1 MKNYIEF
8 QAKDGLIRLEAIMP
22 GVIRCVHTKES
33 IVKEDSMLV
42 DGAGI
47 PASMGDF
54 FEIEETKSGVALRSG
69 NLIAIFNKDSGKLRW
84 MDDETGETL
93 LREGG
98 HELTEQNV
106 VRYTTGGE
114 APIIDRVKTVDGER
128 NFIKNL
134 KPVIDRKA
142 YRAKLRF
149 EFAEDEGI
157 YGLGQAEEGIWNYRR
172 QNQYL
177 YQHNMRIP
185 MPFFMSDKGYGVF
198 ADCCSLMTFQDDANG
213 SYLFM
218 DTVSQLDYYM
228 IIGDASLCKGG
239 RFDAIIDAY
248 RRLTGKAALLP
259 KWAFGYVQSKERY
272 KTAQELADI
281 VRKHRELGVPLD
293 CVVQDW
299 HTWIEDHWGE
309 KRVDK
314 ARYGDLKERM
324 DEIHAMH
331 AHSMVSVWPNMN
343 SCTADYEQFREAGFL
358 LNDLS
363 TYNAFNEEARKM
375 YWQQAKCELFDG
387 GFDSWW
393 CDSTEPF
400 SGPDWGGE
408 TKREPWERYSLVG
421 NEHKQFI
428 DPEYANLFATMHAKG
443 IYENQR
449 ADAPEKRVLNLT
461 RSGYSSS
468 QRYGAV
474 LWSGDIDAKW
484 STLKKQIAEGLNM
497 AASGYPW
504 WTLDAGAFFVLK
516 ENWQARGCNC
526 HTDPSPKWFWQ
537 GDYEDGIADKGYQ
550 ELYVRWLQMA
560 CFLPMFRSHGTD
572 TPREIWNFG
581 KKGEPVYDAI
591 EKTIKLRYRLMPY
604 IYSLAGG
611 VWLNNGMI
619 MRPLMFDFP
628 GDKRAVSASD
638 EFMFGPSLL
647 VCPVTEPMYYDRRSK
662 PVSSDKKW
670 TCYLPAG
677 CDWYDFHTGTR
688 YAGGQ
693 DVVVDA
699 PLDSMPVFVRAGS
712 IIPMCDE
719 DIQYADQ
726 RPEHLLTLR
735 VYPGADCD
743 FELYEDAGDGY
754 GYESGEYTLSSIHW
768 DDAKRE
774 VSHAED
780 FNVQIIG

>member
-8 QAKDGLIRLEAIMP
+8 QAREGLIRLEAIMP

-33 IVKEDSMLV
+33 TVKDDSMLV
-42 DGAGI
+42 DGTGI

-69 NLIAIFNKDSGKLRW
+69 NLIAIFNKDSEKLRW

-98 HELTEQNV
+98 HELTGQNV

-114 APIIDRVKTVDGER
+114 APIVDRVKTVDGER

-185 MPFFMSDKGYGVF
+185 MPFFMSDKGYGLF

-228 IIGDASLCKGG
+228 IIGDASLSRGS

-281 VRKHRELGVPLD
+281 VRRHRELGVPLD

-363 TYNAFNEEARKM
+363 TYNAFSEDARKM

-408 TKREPWERYSLVG
+408 SKREPWERYSLVG

-537 GDYEDGIADKGYQ
+537 GDYEEGVADKGYQ

-611 VWLNNGMI
+611 VWLNNGMM
-619 MRPLMFDFP
+619 MRPLMFDFS
-628 GDKRAVSASD
+628 GDKRAVSASN

-662 PVSSDKKW
+662 PVYSDKKW

-693 DVVVDA
+693 DVSVDA
-699 PLDSMPVFVRAGS
+699 LLDSMPVFVRAGS
-712 IIPMCDE
+712 VIPMCDE

-726 RPEHLLTLR
+726 KPEHPLTLR

-743 FELYEDAGDGY
+743 FDLYEDVGDGY
-754 GYESGEYTLSSIHW
+754 GYESGEYTLIHIRW
-768 DDAKRE
+768 DDINRRIETEGKF
-774 VSHAED
+774 D
-780 FNVQIIG
+780 IQIIG